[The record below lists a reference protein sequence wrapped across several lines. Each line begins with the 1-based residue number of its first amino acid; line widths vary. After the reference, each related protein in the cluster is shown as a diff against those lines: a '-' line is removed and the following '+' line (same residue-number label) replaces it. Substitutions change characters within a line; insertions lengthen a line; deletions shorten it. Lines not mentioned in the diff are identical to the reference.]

1 MKIAIYLDEV
11 NQAID
16 NSMHWSV
23 MQHIGKELAK
33 KVEVIFIDPIKLGSK
48 ESLSRI
54 KKQNYDILFTYNK
67 TGINLIEDST
77 GENLM
82 SLLEVPQISWLVEHP
97 VTFYDG
103 YKKTNSPNRNYIFPN
118 STHNIFAEKMGLQG
132 RYSNLLF
139 ASNEKKIIKNF
150 KDRSFD
156 ICIAAQWRGA
166 ANTNAFW
173 ESMTGFEKK
182 FFEEINQLQ
191 NTKDGN
197 DVFQA
202 FLVVADY
209 YKIPE
214 ENINYFAPALKALY
228 WYARKIE
235 RIKMVQDLVSTGMNI
250 LLVGG
255 DEWKAVLPNY
265 ENVIFANPCTHQ
277 KLIEY
282 YMQSRAV
289 ASTNCFNGANER
301 TFDAMSC
308 GSISISENSPTLM
321 KYFNDLK
328 DIIFYERNNAEL
340 KSEIICD
347 LLTDNLNSELVGENG
362 REIFMRDHTWA
373 SRVNDLSILMSKIQ
387 F

>member
-1 MKIAIYLDEV
+1 
-11 NQAID
+11 
-16 NSMHWSV
+16 

-33 KVEVIFIDPIKLGSK
+33 KNEIILIDPIKLGSK

-103 YKKTNSPNRNYIFPN
+103 YRKTNSPNRNYIFPN
-118 STHNIFAEKMGLQG
+118 SAHNIFAEKMGLQG

-139 ASNEKKIIKNF
+139 ASNEKKITKNF

-156 ICIAAQWRGA
+156 ICIAAQWRGD

-173 ESMTGFEKK
+173 ESMTGFEKI
-182 FFEEINQLQ
+182 FFEEINQLH
-191 NTKDGN
+191 NTKNGN
-197 DVFQA
+197 DVFLA
-202 FLVVADY
+202 FLTVAEY
-209 YKIPE
+209 YNIPQ
-214 ENINYFAPALKALY
+214 ENINDFSLALKALY
-228 WYARKIE
+228 WFARKTE
-235 RIKMVQDLVSTGMNI
+235 RIKMVQDLVATGLSI

-255 DEWKAVLPNY
+255 DQWKAVLPNY
-265 ENVIFANPCTHQ
+265 DNVIFANPCTHQ

-328 DIIFYERNNAEL
+328 DIIFYERNNAKL

-347 LLTDNLNSELVGENG
+347 LLSDDLNSELVGENG

-373 SRVNDLSILMSKIQ
+373 SRVNDLSILMSKIK